1 MTRRVQIT
9 KGILWFISGLA
20 AAVTIVRFTRGLG
33 ATTVLSDTTPW
44 GLWVGFDVMGGVAL
58 AAGGFVIGA
67 IAHVFKRERYHHAVR
82 PAILTAL
89 LGYAAV
95 AVGLLYDLGLPWN
108 IWHPIIFWNPHSP
121 LFEVAWCVMLYL
133 TVLFLEFLPVF
144 LERTRFTK
152 LYRTLLR
159 LQLPLIILGIS
170 ISTLH
175 QSSLGTL
182 LLIMPFRLHPLWYSP
197 HLPELFFVS
206 AICLGLSMVIFES
219 SVTSWLYE
227 RKPNIRMLSG
237 LSRFAAGA
245 MAFYLGFR
253 FIDLAHHH
261 KLGLAF
267 QNTFEARLFWVE
279 LATSAIIPLILF
291 LIPKVRKSHTGVFI
305 AASMGVVGFL
315 LNRVDAS
322 GLAQVWAT
330 GADYFPAWTEFVVS
344 FGIVSFFA
352 LIYLFIQEHFPVEK
366 EILDEEAKWQQRQLF
381 VLPRFDR
388 LTRVW
393 LGDQSFASRRV
404 YSLLFVSALI
414 LGLTLTPWEPLV
426 EASPVARARGGKV
439 LRVGYPIGTVEFP
452 HAEHIKRIGEDQ
464 CGVCHHLHKPG
475 DLGTPCTE
483 CHADLYL
490 ETQIFSHVR
499 HIDRLG
505 GNAACARCHTPEKPP
520 AAASAAK
527 CSSCHEKDMMAKNE
541 VVTSF
546 ERTAAP
552 GLREAAHKLC
562 IRCHREKAKDPELK
576 KPDLFRCA
584 TCHRSPVNHG
594 DVILEASL
602 KDQESE
608 TLKGEKDPVAIEE
621 TPVAP
626 EEPPVTM
633 DHTPANE

>member
-9 KGILWFISGLA
+9 KGILWFITGLA
-20 AAVTIVRFTRGLG
+20 AAVTVVRFTRGLG

-67 IAHVFKRERYHHAVR
+67 IAHVFRRQRYHHAVR

-144 LERTRFTK
+144 LERTRFQG
-152 LYRTLLR
+152 LYRTLLK

-182 LLIMPFRLHPLWYSP
+182 LLIMPFRLHPLWYTP

-206 AICLGLSMVIFES
+206 AICLGLVMVIFES
-219 SVTSWLYE
+219 SVTAWLYE
-227 RKPNIRMLSG
+227 RKPRMEMLSG
-237 LSRFAAGA
+237 LARFAAGGL
-245 MAFYLGFR
+245 AFYLAFR
-253 FIDLAHHH
+253 FLDLWHRGN
-261 KLGLAF
+261 LPLAF
-267 QNTFEARLFWVE
+267 ENTFEARLFWVE
-279 LATSAIIPLILF
+279 IAMSALVPLVLF
-291 LIPKVRKSHTGVFI
+291 LIPKVRHSHTGVFV
-305 AASMGVVGFL
+305 AASLGVAGFL

-330 GADYFPAWTEFVVS
+330 GTDYFPAWTEFAVS

-366 EILDEEAKWQQRQLF
+366 EIADEEERWRQRQLF

-388 LTRVW
+388 LSQVW
-393 LGDQSFASRRV
+393 LGDRTFASRRV
-404 YSLLFVSALI
+404 YSLLFVVAAV
-414 LGLTLTPWEPLV
+414 LGLTLTPWRPLV
-426 EASPVARARGGKV
+426 EASPVERARGGEV
-439 LRVGYPIGTVEFP
+439 LRVGFPLGTVSFP
-452 HAEHIKRIGEDQ
+452 HADHVKRLGKES
-464 CGVCHHLHKPG
+464 CGTCHHLHEPG
-475 DLGTPCTE
+475 DVGTPCTD
-483 CHADLYL
+483 CHRDLYL
-490 ETQIFSHVR
+490 PTRIFDHVR
-499 HIDRLG
+499 HVRKLG
-505 GNAACARCHTPEKPP
+505 GNAACARCHPAGAPPE
-520 AAASAAK
+520 AETAEK
-527 CSSCHEKDMMAKNE
+527 CSGCHRKDMMARNE
-541 VVTSF
+541 TVTRF
-546 ERTAAP
+546 ESLDAP
-552 GLREAAHKLC
+552 GYRESAHTLC
-562 IRCHREKAKDPELK
+562 IGCHRKEAENPAVG

-584 TCHRSPVNHG
+584 TCHHSVVPHG
-594 DVILEASL
+594 EAVLEASL
-602 KDQESE
+602 AGVRDQRPSR
-608 TLKGEKDPVAIEE
+608 TR
-621 TPVAP
+621 
-626 EEPPVTM
+626 
-633 DHTPANE
+633 

>member
-9 KGILWFISGLA
+9 KGILWFITGLA

-67 IAHVFKRERYHHAVR
+67 IAHVFRRKRYHHAVR

-108 IWHPIIFWNPHSP
+108 IWHPIVFWNPHSP

-144 LERTRFTK
+144 LERTRFRR

-182 LLIMPFRLHPLWYSP
+182 LLIMPFRLHPLWYTP

-206 AICLGLSMVIFES
+206 AICLGLVMVIFES
-219 SVTSWLYE
+219 SVTAWLYE
-227 RKPNIRMLSG
+227 KKPDTAMLSG
-237 LSRFAAGA
+237 LARFAAGGL
-245 MAFYLGFR
+245 AFYLAFR
-253 FIDLAHHH
+253 FSDLWHRGN
-261 KLGLAF
+261 LGLAF
-267 QNTFEARLFWVE
+267 EGTFEARLFWIE
-279 LATSAIIPLILF
+279 IAMSALIPLALF
-291 LIPKVRKSHTGVFI
+291 LVPAVRRSHTGVFVG
-305 AASMGVVGFL
+305 ASLGVMGFL
-315 LNRVDAS
+315 LNRIDAS

-330 GADYFPAWTEFVVS
+330 GADYFPAWTEFAVS
-344 FGIVSFFA
+344 LGIVAFFA
-352 LIYLFIQEHFPVEK
+352 LVYLFIQEHFPVEK
-366 EILDEEAKWQQRQLF
+366 AIADEEEKWRQRQLF

-388 LTRVW
+388 LSQVW
-393 LGDQSFASRRV
+393 LGDRTFASRRV
-404 YSLLFVSALI
+404 YSVLFVTALV
-414 LGLTLTPWEPLV
+414 LGLTLTPWRPLV
-426 EASPVARARGGKV
+426 EASPVERARGGDV
-439 LRVGYPIGTVEFP
+439 LRVGFPLGTVQFP
-452 HAEHIKRIGEDQ
+452 HADHVKRLGKDG

-475 DLGTPCTE
+475 DVGTPCTE

-490 ETQIFSHVR
+490 PTRIFDHVA
-499 HIDRLG
+499 HVGALG
-505 GNAACARCHTPEKPP
+505 GNRSCGRCHPQRSPR
-520 AAASAAK
+520 AAAANGRA
-527 CSSCHEKDMMAKNE
+527 SCHERDMMASSG
-541 VVTSF
+541 VVTRF
-546 ERTAAP
+546 ESLEAP
-552 GLREAAHKLC
+552 GYRKAAHTLCIGCHRREAGN
-562 IRCHREKAKDPELK
+562 PEIG

-584 TCHRSPVNHG
+584 TCHRWPVPSG
-594 DVILEASL
+594 EAVLEASL
-602 KDQESE
+602 E
-608 TLKGEKDPVAIEE
+608 GVA
-621 TPVAP
+621 TGAGGR
-626 EEPPVTM
+626 
-633 DHTPANE
+633 

>member
-33 ATTVLSDTTPW
+33 TTTALSDTTPW

-67 IAHVFKRERYHHAVR
+67 IAHVFQRERYHHAVR

-108 IWHPIIFWNPHSP
+108 IWHPLIFWNPHSP
-121 LFEVAWCVMLYL
+121 LFEVAWCVMTYL
-133 TVLFLEFLPVF
+133 GILFLEFLPVF
-144 LERTRFTK
+144 LERTRFQA

-170 ISTLH
+170 VSTLH

-182 LLIMPFRLHPLWYSP
+182 LLIMPFRLHPLWYTP

-206 AICLGLSMVIFES
+206 AICLGLVMVIFES
-219 SVTSWLYE
+219 SVTAWLYE
-227 RKPNIRMLSG
+227 REPHTDMLAG

-245 MAFYLGFR
+245 LAFYLAFR
-253 FIDLAHHH
+253 FFDLWHHG

-267 QNTFEARLFWVE
+267 ENTFEVRLFWFE
-279 LATSAIIPLILF
+279 IAISAVIPLVLF
-291 LIPKVRKSHTGVFI
+291 LIPRVRRSHTGVFI
-305 AASMGVVGFL
+305 AASLGVMGFL
-315 LNRVDAS
+315 LNRIDAS

-330 GADYFPAWTEFVVS
+330 GADYFPEWTEFVVS

-366 EILDEEAKWQQRQLF
+366 EIVDEEERWLQRQLF

-388 LTRVW
+388 GSQVW
-393 LGDQSFASRRV
+393 LGDATFASRRV
-404 YSLLFVSALI
+404 YSALFVVALVV
-414 LGLTLTPWEPLV
+414 GLALTPWQPLV
-426 EASPVARARGGKV
+426 EASPVQRARGGDV
-439 LRVGYPIGTVEFP
+439 LRVGYPLGTVMFP
-452 HAEHIKRIGEDQ
+452 HGEHITRLGKEA
-464 CGVCHHLHKPG
+464 CGTCHHLHKAG
-475 DLGTPCTE
+475 DVGTPCSE

-490 ETQIFSHVR
+490 DTTIFDHVR
-499 HIDRLG
+499 HVAVLD
-505 GNAACARCHTPEKPP
+505 GNDSCVKCHPEGQPKVR
-520 AAASAAK
+520 ATATK
-527 CSSCHEKDMMAKNE
+527 CSSCHEKDMMAANT
-541 VVTSF
+541 VVTRF
-546 ERTAAP
+546 ENLAAP
-552 GLREAAHKLC
+552 GLRRAAHGICIECHRREAAN
-562 IRCHREKAKDPELK
+562 PEWK

-584 TCHRSPVNHG
+584 TCHKTPVPH
-594 DVILEASL
+594 V
-602 KDQESE
+602 QELRLLRTE
-608 TLKGEKDPVAIEE
+608 GGEPAPVA
-621 TPVAP
+621 AGS
-626 EEPPVTM
+626 
-633 DHTPANE
+633 